1 MVLVALFVSFK
12 TMGEQQSVA
21 NIGNITEL
29 NGTGRVVRD
38 ETYQA
43 SLDLDINSYDNV
55 QTSNGRLGIT
65 FLDDSQ
71 VRLTEHSELI
81 IDEFIY
87 DPDPSKSKMA
97 LQFAS
102 GTARFITGKLATI
115 DKENIT
121 INTPSATIG
130 IRGTDFTVTVD
141 ELGRSLVILLPDDD
155 GLPSG
160 EIVVA
165 TAMGQVVLNKPY
177 QATTVSM
184 FETKPTN
191 PVILDLTLE
200 LIDNMLIVNTPRE
213 VTQNEREDGGSN
225 VSSLDVD
232 FLEFDDLETD
242 YLAEDNLEFTE
253 LDINYLDVN
262 FLEDLLDIIEDVN
275 ELDQT
280 STILKTDI
288 DLKGTKIGYDSE
300 TQINTF
306 MTDNV
311 ITFYKALEDTI
322 KLDLDNGTIG
332 FLHGSDQGNAYT
344 GLTTGIFYLPFC
356 ALAQASNGEDAT
368 SYVNFGNGAH
378 SDFGTNTD
386 ANGYGGFA
394 YSVPSGYYALCTK
407 NLAEYG

>member
-1 MVLVALFVSFK
+1 MVLFVSSK

-21 NIGNITEL
+21 DIGSITEL
-29 NGTGRVVRD
+29 KGFGRVVRD
-38 ETYQA
+38 NTYEA
-43 SLDLDINSYDNV
+43 SLSFNINSYDNV
-55 QTSNGRLGIT
+55 QTSNGRVGIT

-115 DKENIT
+115 DKQNIF
-121 INTPSATIG
+121 IKTPSATIG

-165 TAMGQVVLNKPY
+165 TAMGEVVLNKPY

-184 FETKPTN
+184 FEAAPTK

-200 LIDNMLIVNTPRE
+200 LIDNMLIVSKPKENE
-213 VTQNEREDGGSN
+213 VAGRQDGGSSSSN
-225 VSSLDVD
+225 VLDID
-232 FLEFDDLETD
+232 YLDFDDLEQD
-242 YLAEDNLEFTE
+242 YLAGDELEFTE

-262 FLEDLLDIIEDVN
+262 FLEDLLNIIEDIN
-275 ELDQT
+275 ELDNT
-280 STILKTDI
+280 NTLLKTDI
-288 DLKGTKIGYDSE
+288 DLKGTSFGFDQE

-306 MTDNV
+306 STDNL
-311 ITFYKALEDTI
+311 ITFYKALEDTVR
-322 KLDLDNGTIG
+322 LDLDKSGSYTVILIQNGKSTQIVVNGGGDSTITIT
-332 FLHGSDQGNAYT
+332 QGN
-344 GLTTGIFYLPFC
+344 
-356 ALAQASNGEDAT
+356 
-368 SYVNFGNGAH
+368 
-378 SDFGTNTD
+378 
-386 ANGYGGFA
+386 
-394 YSVPSGYYALCTK
+394 
-407 NLAEYG
+407 

>member
-1 MVLVALFVSFK
+1 MDMQVDISILTKQEATEHLTLFSHQHWLQTGYRLILLVVMVLFVSSK
-12 TMGEQQSVA
+12 TMAEQQLAA

-29 NGTGRVVRD
+29 NGAGRVVRK
-38 ETYQA
+38 ETFQA
-43 SLDLDINSYDNV
+43 ALDFNINSYDNV

-121 INTPSATIG
+121 IQTPSATIA

-165 TAMGQVVLNKPY
+165 TAMGQVTLNKPY

-184 FETKPTN
+184 YETEPTK

-200 LIDNMLIVNTPRE
+200 LIDNMLIVNEPQE
-213 VTQNEREDGGSN
+213 VEKEDEGQDGDGVSN
-225 VSSLDVD
+225 ILDVD
-232 FLEFDDLETD
+232 FLEFDDLEVD
-242 YLAEDNLEFTE
+242 YLAEDELEFTE

-262 FLEDLLDIIEDVN
+262 FLEDLLDIIEEVN
-275 ELDQT
+275 ELDNT
-280 STILKTDI
+280 ESLLRTDI
-288 DLKGTKIGYDSE
+288 DLKGTQVGFDSN

-306 MTDNV
+306 LTDNL
-311 ITFYKALEDTI
+311 ITFYKSLEDTVR
-322 KLDLDNGTIG
+322 LDLDR
-332 FLHGSDQGNAYT
+332 SNAYT
-344 GLTTGIFYLPFC
+344 VIMI
-356 ALAQASNGEDAT
+356 QNGKST
-368 SYVNFGNGAH
+368 QVIVN
-378 SDFGTNTD
+378 
-386 ANGYGGFA
+386 GGGD
-394 YSVPSGYYALCTK
+394 STIKITQGD
-407 NLAEYG
+407 

>member
-1 MVLVALFVSFK
+1 MA
-12 TMGEQQSVA
+12 EQQSAA

-29 NGTGRVVRD
+29 NGAGRVVRK
-38 ETYQA
+38 ETFQA
-43 SLDLDINSYDNV
+43 ALDFNINSYDNV

-115 DKENIT
+115 DKENIL
-121 INTPSATIG
+121 IQTPSATIA

-141 ELGRSLVILLPDDD
+141 ELGRSLVILLPDND

-165 TAMGQVVLNKPY
+165 TAMGQVTLNKPY

-184 FETKPTN
+184 YETEPTK

-200 LIDNMLIVNTPRE
+200 LIDNMLIVNQPQE
-213 VTQNEREDGGSN
+213 VEQEDEGQTRNGVSN
-225 VSSLDVD
+225 ILDVD
-232 FLEFDDLETD
+232 FLEFDDLEVD
-242 YLAEDNLEFTE
+242 YLAEDELEFTE

-262 FLEDLLDIIEDVN
+262 FLEDLLNIIEEVN
-275 ELDQT
+275 ELDNT
-280 STILKTDI
+280 ESLLRTDI
-288 DLKGTKIGYDSE
+288 DLKGTQVGFDSD

-306 MTDNV
+306 LTDNL
-311 ITFYKALEDTI
+311 ITFYKALEDTVR
-322 KLDLDNGTIG
+322 LDLDR
-332 FLHGSDQGNAYT
+332 SNAYT
-344 GLTTGIFYLPFC
+344 VIMI
-356 ALAQASNGEDAT
+356 QNGKST
-368 SYVNFGNGAH
+368 QVIVN
-378 SDFGTNTD
+378 
-386 ANGYGGFA
+386 GGGD
-394 YSVPSGYYALCTK
+394 STIKITQGD
-407 NLAEYG
+407 

>member
-1 MVLVALFVSFK
+1 MQMDIFTLTKQVTAEHLTLSNLQHWFLTGCKLILLVTVVLFALLRMTVV
-12 TMGEQQSVA
+12 QAQAA

-29 NGTGRVVRD
+29 NGAGRVVREVQKD
-38 ETYQA
+38 LEDTYQA
-43 SLDLDINSYDNV
+43 ALDFNIESYDNV

-165 TAMGQVVLNKPY
+165 TAMGQVTLNKPY

-184 FETKPTN
+184 YETEPTK

-200 LIDNMLIVNTPRE
+200 LIDNMLIVNTPKE
-213 VTQNEREDGGSN
+213 VQENEQGEDGGS
-225 VSSLDVD
+225 STSILDVD
-232 FLEFDDLETD
+232 FLEFDDLEVD
-242 YLAEDNLEFTE
+242 YLAEDELEFTE

-280 STILKTDI
+280 ETLLKTDI
-288 DLKGTKIGYDSE
+288 DLKGTEVGYDAN

-306 MTDNV
+306 LTDNI
-311 ITFYKALEDTI
+311 ITFYKTLEDTVR
-322 KLDLDNGTIG
+322 LDLDK
-332 FLHGSDQGNAYT
+332 QNAYT
-344 GLTTGIFYLPFC
+344 VILI
-356 ALAQASNGEDAT
+356 QNGKST
-368 SYVNFGNGAH
+368 QIVVN
-378 SDFGTNTD
+378 
-386 ANGYGGFA
+386 GGGD
-394 YSVPSGYYALCTK
+394 STIK
-407 NLAEYG
+407 ITQDN

>member
-1 MVLVALFVSFK
+1 MIVVQVQA
-12 TMGEQQSVA
+12 A

-29 NGTGRVVRD
+29 NGAGRVVREVQKD
-38 ETYQA
+38 LEDTFQA
-43 SLDLDINSYDNV
+43 SLDFNIESYDNV

-115 DKENIT
+115 DKENIL
-121 INTPSATIG
+121 IQTPSATIG

-165 TAMGQVVLNKPY
+165 TAMGQVTLNKPY

-184 FETKPTN
+184 YETEPTK

-200 LIDNMLIVNTPRE
+200 LIDNMLIVNTPQE
-213 VTQNEREDGGSN
+213 VKESDEGPNGGSN
-225 VSSLDVD
+225 TNILDVD
-232 FLEFDDLETD
+232 FLEFDDLEVD
-242 YLAEDNLEFTE
+242 YLAEDELEFTE

-280 STILKTDI
+280 ESLLKTDI
-288 DLKGTKIGYDSE
+288 DLKGTEVGYDSE

-306 MTDNV
+306 LTDNL
-311 ITFYKALEDTI
+311 ITFYKTLEDTVR
-322 KLDLDNGTIG
+322 LDLDK
-332 FLHGSDQGNAYT
+332 QNAYT
-344 GLTTGIFYLPFC
+344 IILI
-356 ALAQASNGEDAT
+356 QNGKST
-368 SYVNFGNGAH
+368 QIIVN
-378 SDFGTNTD
+378 
-386 ANGYGGFA
+386 GGGD
-394 YSVPSGYYALCTK
+394 STIK
-407 NLAEYG
+407 ITQDN

>member
-1 MVLVALFVSFK
+1 MVLFASFK
-12 TMGEQQSVA
+12 MTKVQAQVA

-29 NGTGRVVRD
+29 NGAGRVVRD
-38 ETYQA
+38 DTYQA
-43 SLDLDINSYDNV
+43 SLNFNIESYDNV

-115 DKENIT
+115 DKENIL
-121 INTPSATIG
+121 IQTPSATIG

-165 TAMGQVVLNKPY
+165 TAMGEVTLNKPY

-184 FETKPTN
+184 YEAEPTK
-191 PVILDLTLE
+191 PVILDLTVE
-200 LIDNMLIVNTPRE
+200 LIDNMLIVNKPEE
-213 VTQNEREDGGSN
+213 VEVENEGEDGSN
-225 VSSLDVD
+225 VSSILDVD
-232 FLEFDDLETD
+232 FLEFDDLDVD
-242 YLAEDNLEFTE
+242 YLADDTLEFTE

-280 STILKTDI
+280 ESLLRTDV
-288 DLKGTKIGYDSE
+288 DLKGTKVGYDSE

-306 MTDNV
+306 LTDNL
-311 ITFYKALEDTI
+311 ITFYKTLEDTI
-322 KLDLDNGTIG
+322 RLDLDK
-332 FLHGSDQGNAYT
+332 SNAYT
-344 GLTTGIFYLPFC
+344 VILI
-356 ALAQASNGEDAT
+356 QNGKST
-368 SYVNFGNGAH
+368 QIIVN
-378 SDFGTNTD
+378 
-386 ANGYGGFA
+386 GGGD
-394 YSVPSGYYALCTK
+394 STIK
-407 NLAEYG
+407 ITQDN

>member
-1 MVLVALFVSFK
+1 MALFVLLRM
-12 TMGEQQSVA
+12 TVVQAQAA

-29 NGTGRVVRD
+29 NGAGRVVRD
-38 ETYQA
+38 DTYQA
-43 SLDLDINSYDNV
+43 SLDFNIESYDNV

-115 DKENIT
+115 DKENIL
-121 INTPSATIG
+121 IQTPSATIG

-165 TAMGQVVLNKPY
+165 TAMGQVTLNKPY

-184 FETKPTN
+184 YETEPTK
-191 PVILDLTLE
+191 PVILDLTVE
-200 LIDNMLIVNTPRE
+200 LIDNMLIVNKPQE
-213 VTQNEREDGGSN
+213 IQEENEGENGSN
-225 VSSLDVD
+225 VSSILDVD
-232 FLEFDDLETD
+232 FLEFDDLEVD

-280 STILKTDI
+280 ETLLKTDI
-288 DLKGTKIGYDSE
+288 DLKGTKVGYDSE

-306 MTDNV
+306 LTDNV
-311 ITFYKALEDTI
+311 ITFYKTLEDTI
-322 KLDLDNGTIG
+322 RLDLDK
-332 FLHGSDQGNAYT
+332 QNAYT
-344 GLTTGIFYLPFC
+344 VILI
-356 ALAQASNGEDAT
+356 QNGKST
-368 SYVNFGNGAH
+368 QIIVN
-378 SDFGTNTD
+378 
-386 ANGYGGFA
+386 GGGD
-394 YSVPSGYYALCTK
+394 STIK
-407 NLAEYG
+407 ITQDN

>member
-1 MVLVALFVSFK
+1 MVLSVSFRM
-12 TMGEQQSVA
+12 MGEQQSVA

-29 NGTGRVVRD
+29 NGTGRVVREPLD
-38 ETYQA
+38 KTYEA
-43 SLDLDINSYDNV
+43 SLELNINSYDNV

-102 GTARFITGKLATI
+102 GTARFITGKLSTI
-115 DKENIT
+115 NKENIT

-141 ELGRSLVILLPDDD
+141 ELGRSLIILLPDDD

-160 EIVVA
+160 EIVVS
-165 TAMGQVVLNKPY
+165 TAMGQVILNKPY

-184 FETKPTN
+184 FEARPTN

-213 VTQNEREDGGSN
+213 VEQNEREDGGSSVN
-225 VSSLDVD
+225 SLDVD

-242 YLAEDNLEFTE
+242 YLADDSLEFTE

-262 FLEDLLDIIEDVN
+262 FLEDLLDFIEDVN

-280 STILKTDI
+280 STLLKTDI
-288 DLKGTKIGYDSE
+288 DLKGTQIGYDSA

-322 KLDLDNGTIG
+322 KLELDK
-332 FLHGSDQGNAYT
+332 SNAYT
-344 GLTTGIFYLPFC
+344 VVMI
-356 ALAQASNGEDAT
+356 QNGKST
-368 SYVNFGNGAH
+368 QIIVN
-378 SDFGTNTD
+378 
-386 ANGYGGFA
+386 GGGD
-394 YSVPSGYYALCTK
+394 STIKITQGD
-407 NLAEYG
+407 

>member
-1 MVLVALFVSFK
+1 MMAAV
-12 TMGEQQSVA
+12 QSVA

-29 NGTGRVVRD
+29 TGSGRVIRD
-38 ETYQA
+38 EAYKA
-43 SLDLDINSYDNV
+43 LIDFDINSYDNI
-55 QTSNGRLGIT
+55 QTSNGRVGIT

-115 DKENIT
+115 DKKNIF
-121 INTPSATIG
+121 IKTPSATIG

-165 TAMGQVVLNKPY
+165 TAMGQVILNKPY

-184 FETKPTN
+184 FETKPSK

-200 LIDNMLIVNTPRE
+200 LIDNMLIVSTPRE
-213 VTQNEREDGGSN
+213 VKQNETEDGGGSVN
-225 VSSLDVD
+225 ILDVD
-232 FLEFDDLETD
+232 LLEFDDLEID
-242 YLAEDNLEFTE
+242 YLAEDTLEFTE

-275 ELDQT
+275 ELEQT
-280 STILKTDI
+280 ESLLRTDI
-288 DLKGTKIGYDSE
+288 NLRGTQMGFDSN

-306 MTDNV
+306 LTDNV
-311 ITFYKALEDTI
+311 LSFYKVLEDTVR
-322 KLDLDNGTIG
+322 LDVDRSGSYTVLLVQNGKGTQLVINGGGDSSITIN
-332 FLHGSDQGNAYT
+332 QG
-344 GLTTGIFYLPFC
+344 
-356 ALAQASNGEDAT
+356 D
-368 SYVNFGNGAH
+368 
-378 SDFGTNTD
+378 
-386 ANGYGGFA
+386 
-394 YSVPSGYYALCTK
+394 
-407 NLAEYG
+407 

>member
-1 MVLVALFVSFK
+1 MVLFVSFK
-12 TMGEQQSVA
+12 MTKVQAQAA

-29 NGTGRVVRD
+29 NGAGRVVRD
-38 ETYQA
+38 DTYQA
-43 SLDLDINSYDNV
+43 SLDFNINSFDNV

-115 DKENIT
+115 DKENIL
-121 INTPSATIG
+121 IQTPSATIA

-165 TAMGQVVLNKPY
+165 TAMGQVTLNKPY

-184 FETKPTN
+184 YETAPTK

-200 LIDNMLIVNTPRE
+200 LIDNMLIVNQPQE
-213 VTQNEREDGGSN
+213 VEQENEGEDGNGVSN
-225 VSSLDVD
+225 ILDVD
-232 FLEFDDLETD
+232 FLEFDDLDVD
-242 YLAEDNLEFTE
+242 YLADDELEFTE

-262 FLEDLLDIIEDVN
+262 FLEDLLNIIEDIN
-275 ELDQT
+275 ELDNT
-280 STILKTDI
+280 ESLLRTDI
-288 DLKGTKIGYDSE
+288 DLKGTQVGFDSN

-306 MTDNV
+306 LNDNL
-311 ITFYKALEDTI
+311 ITFYKSLEDTVR
-322 KLDLDNGTIG
+322 LDLDR
-332 FLHGSDQGNAYT
+332 SNAYT
-344 GLTTGIFYLPFC
+344 VIMI
-356 ALAQASNGEDAT
+356 QNGKST
-368 SYVNFGNGAH
+368 QVIVN
-378 SDFGTNTD
+378 
-386 ANGYGGFA
+386 GGGD
-394 YSVPSGYYALCTK
+394 STIKITQGD
-407 NLAEYG
+407 

>member
-1 MVLVALFVSFK
+1 MVA
-12 TMGEQQSVA
+12 QQSDVS
-21 NIGNITEL
+21 IGSVTEL
-29 NGTGRVVRD
+29 KGNSRIVRD
-38 ETYQA
+38 KPYDAALSFGIE
-43 SLDLDINSYDNV
+43 SFDNV
-55 QTSNGRLGIT
+55 ETSNGRIGIT
-65 FLDDSQ
+65 FVNDSQ
-71 VRLTEHSELI
+71 VRLTEHSQLV

-200 LIDNMLIVNTPRE
+200 LIDNMLIINPPKENLSVQGENGNGNT
-213 VTQNEREDGGSN
+213 TNI
-225 VSSLDVD
+225 LDVD
-232 FLEFDDLETD
+232 FLEFDDLEVD
-242 YLAEDNLEFTE
+242 YLAGDELEFTE
-253 LDINYLDVN
+253 LDYDALNVN
-262 FLEDLLDIIEDVN
+262 FL
-275 ELDQT
+275 
-280 STILKTDI
+280 
-288 DLKGTKIGYDSE
+288 
-300 TQINTF
+300 
-306 MTDNV
+306 V
-311 ITFYKALEDTI
+311 IMA
-322 KLDLDNGTIG
+322 
-332 FLHGSDQGNAYT
+332 
-344 GLTTGIFYLPFC
+344 
-356 ALAQASNGEDAT
+356 
-368 SYVNFGNGAH
+368 
-378 SDFGTNTD
+378 
-386 ANGYGGFA
+386 
-394 YSVPSGYYALCTK
+394 
-407 NLAEYG
+407 

>member
-12 TMGEQQSVA
+12 TMGELQSVA

-29 NGTGRVVRD
+29 NGTGRVVRN
-38 ETYQA
+38 ETFQA

-102 GTARFITGKLATI
+102 GTARFITGKLASI
-115 DKENIT
+115 DKENIS
-121 INTPSATIG
+121 IQTPSATIA

-141 ELGRSLVILLPDDD
+141 ELGRSLIILLPNDD

-160 EIVVA
+160 EIVVS
-165 TAMGQVVLNKPY
+165 TAMGQVTLNKPY

-200 LIDNMLIVNTPRE
+200 LIDNMLIVNQPQE
-213 VTQNEREDGGSN
+213 VQENERQDGGSN
-225 VSSLDVD
+225 TNLLDVD
-232 FLEFDDLETD
+232 YLEFDDLEVD
-242 YLAEDNLEFTE
+242 YLAEDELEFTE

-262 FLEDLLDIIEDVN
+262 FLEDLLNIIEDVN

-280 STILKTDI
+280 STLLKSDV
-288 DLKGTKIGYDSE
+288 DLKGTQIGYDSE

-322 KLDLDNGTIG
+322 KLDLDK
-332 FLHGSDQGNAYT
+332 SNAYT
-344 GLTTGIFYLPFC
+344 IVMI
-356 ALAQASNGEDAT
+356 QNGKST
-368 SYVNFGNGAH
+368 QIVVNGGGNSSITITQG
-378 SDFGTNTD
+378 D
-386 ANGYGGFA
+386 
-394 YSVPSGYYALCTK
+394 
-407 NLAEYG
+407 